1 MDSNDKTNS
10 KESLNNLK
18 EEIEIAHSKQK
29 IKEIQFNLLNKEFS
43 FRKISKHRVTVYMLF
58 HRLVHKIVNAKD

>member
-29 IKEIQFNLLNKEFS
+29 IKENPIQFVK
-43 FRKISKHRVTVYMLF
+43 
-58 HRLVHKIVNAKD
+58 